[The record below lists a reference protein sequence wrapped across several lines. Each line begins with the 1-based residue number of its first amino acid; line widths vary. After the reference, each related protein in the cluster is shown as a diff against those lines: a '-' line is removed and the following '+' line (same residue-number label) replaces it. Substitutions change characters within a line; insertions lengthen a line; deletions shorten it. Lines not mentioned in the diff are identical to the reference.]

1 MYINRQNIDAIST
14 IKSFS
19 EGKAQRR
26 FESMADIFGTF
37 GERPSGAARPP
48 LALRRVF
55 HVGSVPA
62 QRGSEAPPW
71 SPITKFKI
79 KPFEMWQR
87 LDKQQ
92 QQKNP
97 KNHLGCNF
105 SHQSQDC
112 GGGVEVGLSGS
123 VMVLELLSV
132 VLWQK
137 TPRSN
142 RWYKTYSFVVQINTC
157 TCENLQHWH

>member
-1 MYINRQNIDAIST
+1 MYINRQNIDEIST

-55 HVGSVPA
+55 HDGSVPA

-71 SPITKFKI
+71 SPITRFKI

-92 QQKNP
+92 QQKDTVS
-97 KNHLGCNF
+97 KNTKKK
-105 SHQSQDC
+105 
-112 GGGVEVGLSGS
+112 
-123 VMVLELLSV
+123 
-132 VLWQK
+132 QK
-137 TPRSN
+137 TILDVILAIKARTAVVEWRWDCLAVSWCWSLCQLFYGKKHPGQTGGTKHIHL
-142 RWYKTYSFVVQINTC
+142 WYK
-157 TCENLQHWH
+157 